1 MVATDVGELL
11 QLLTYVEETNGR
23 GTEVRLAVA
32 RLRLWDSAR
41 K

>member
-1 MVATDVGELL
+1 M
-11 QLLTYVEETNGR
+11 LTYVEETNGR

-32 RLRLWDSAR
+32 SQALGQWRTIGLVENR